1 MRSLKSKPILEET
14 GIGTSG
20 PCIFNNEQDYT
31 RNTGQI
37 LNDGRQTAR
46 RSVDQWS
53 KLYTTAAAIITQSII
68 VLWKSSTVP
77 ARIQFLLWTFKI
89 YWDFDFISILFY
101 PQLSKCCRKCN
112 SLCGISA
119 RETRSALIGSLSLDI
134 SAIHNQLLD
143 HLFKCIETQTIKL
156 IRIRK
161 EKQRERDE
169 ISIVIPKNAFYFKG
183 TSQNEH
189 TVLDGACSEVS
200 SWNQSI
206 SFNDEW
212 MNFWY
217 FFLINR
223 KIIYV
228 RHHDLSFFIWWQ
240 VWNFYQSIAIALT
253 LSNAV
258 CCTPTTNNSISTQ
271 PYLIQSFVIQ
281 MKIL

>member
-1 MRSLKSKPILEET
+1 M
-14 GIGTSG
+14 
-20 PCIFNNEQDYT
+20 
-31 RNTGQI
+31 
-37 LNDGRQTAR
+37 
-46 RSVDQWS
+46 
-53 KLYTTAAAIITQSII
+53 
-68 VLWKSSTVP
+68 
-77 ARIQFLLWTFKI
+77 LL
-89 YWDFDFISILFY
+89 
-101 PQLSKCCRKCN
+101 QL
-112 SLCGISA
+112 
-119 RETRSALIGSLSLDI
+119 
-134 SAIHNQLLD
+134 
-143 HLFKCIETQTIKL
+143 
-156 IRIRK
+156 
-161 EKQRERDE
+161 
-169 ISIVIPKNAFYFKG
+169 IVIPKNAFYFKG

-281 MKIL
+281 MKYIIERATKHSMIQRMNELVVITGFEWNEEKIASKSIRNKIK